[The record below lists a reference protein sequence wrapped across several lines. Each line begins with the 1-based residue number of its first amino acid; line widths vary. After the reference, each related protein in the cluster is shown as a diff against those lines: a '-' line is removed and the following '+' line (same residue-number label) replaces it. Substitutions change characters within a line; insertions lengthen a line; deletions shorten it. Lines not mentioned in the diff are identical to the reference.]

1 MNAAQLDAGA
11 PRQIRRRKQGSDDT
25 SLKAL
30 LNHGLRNLT
39 QCVIYD
45 FSALLFN
52 W

>member
-1 MNAAQLDAGA
+1 MNAAQLHAGA
-11 PRQIRRRKQGSDDT
+11 PRHIRRRNQGSEDT

-45 FSALLFN
+45 FSRLFFN